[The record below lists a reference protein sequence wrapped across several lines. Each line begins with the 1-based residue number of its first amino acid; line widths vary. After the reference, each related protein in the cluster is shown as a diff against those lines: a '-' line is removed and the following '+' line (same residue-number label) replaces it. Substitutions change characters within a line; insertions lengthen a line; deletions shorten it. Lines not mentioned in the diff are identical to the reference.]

1 MSNTPNIK
9 PANLGRFSEFIKVP
23 KTYMKLPKADKRSR
37 NIISIIAGPTMSD
50 ETYIKHVS
58 LRNRLE
64 AVRAECTKR
73 NLKFIAQN
81 FAFEAINYALTD
93 LENELGIEPPT
104 QEISPSLPIITPNK

>member
-1 MSNTPNIK
+1 MSNIPNIK

-23 KTYMKLPKADKRSR
+23 KPYLKLEKANKVSR

-50 ETYIKHVS
+50 DTYLKHIA

-64 AVRAECTKR
+64 AVKAECVKR

-81 FAFEAINYALTD
+81 FAYEAISFGLND
-93 LENELGIEPPT
+93 LEKELGIEPPT
-104 QEISPSLPIITPNK
+104 QE